1 MGCRHHSFQR
11 PIPPRRAQTGSPR
24 HREVH
29 HVAVQE
35 VTPLVAPVVAGVAF
49 EAARA
54 MAGEAA
60 EATERSLRL
69 LLHTPLILLH
79 TIVHALE

>member
-1 MGCRHHSFQR
+1 M
-11 PIPPRRAQTGSPR
+11 
-24 HREVH
+24 
-29 HVAVQE
+29 AVQE
-35 VTPLVAPVVAGVAF
+35 VASLVAPVVAGVAF

-60 EATERSLRL
+60 EATERRLRL

-79 TIVHALE
+79 TIVHALQ